1 MRNVGL
7 KNIFEFLR
15 AGRVGARIGDVEE
28 VVYEN
33 FRVEASGVTN
43 QYSLTTYQGTL
54 SGSFTVT
61 PTYNSAQTLVTL
73 TWTFTAPTLAV
84 VTTAGQVVDLN
95 VNVPNSGLIK
105 VLDDASFPAG
115 SDGTTITLPTPN
127 STSKTYII
135 ADHSSIDTYLQYVP
149 NNNHTAR
156 ATSGNYTVWSSS
168 SVGSSSFEDYEVS
181 DGSGGHLTF
190 QVKQ

>member
-15 AGRVGARIGDVEE
+15 AGRVGARIGNVQE

-33 FRVEASGVTN
+33 FRVEALGVTH

-84 VTTAGQVVDLN
+84 TTTAGQPVKLN
-95 VNVPNSGLIK
+95 VYQENSGYIT
-105 VLDDASFPAG
+105 VLTTSIPAS
-115 SDGTTITLPTPN
+115 SNGTTITLPTPN

-135 ADHSSIDTYLQYVP
+135 ADYSSINTSLQYIP
-149 NNNHTAR
+149 NNNFGAR
-156 ATSGNYTVWSSS
+156 ATSGNFLAWSSS